1 MARLLKS
8 DGDIPGGEQ
17 RPSRHARSTRLAIAT
32 ILIAASASLGQV
44 DQLATPV
51 PAAVEGASQ
60 ADPSPSAPQTKS
72 QSVPPAPRDTRPLG
86 PYRASARPTSR
97 EAAHPDDSSGAVG
110 KRPAG
115 RLGIGQVMGAL
126 GFVLALILVLFRAIR
141 HGARAKGGLIGAAG
155 AGGKSPAGVLSI
167 LARYP
172 IGRGQTL
179 LLMKLD
185 RRVLLVAQTAGGRGP
200 ASLATLTELTDPE
213 EIASLCAKCGDD
225 AERRR
230 FQSELSKFGD
240 EADDAIKP
248 TRQAAAAP
256 IARASSSPTTQASPP
271 KAIRSSTPAMKP
283 SSAEIAGS
291 ARSHATDADD
301 ELLPDDLEM
310 TELELDPEPAPSVAV
325 TSLRHRLAS
334 SRRNPSE
341 NAA

>member
-1 MARLLKS
+1 MLKS
-8 DGDIPGGEQ
+8 DGDIPGGM
-17 RPSRHARSTRLAIAT
+17 RRTSHRSRSAHLAIAAV
-32 ILIAASASLGQV
+32 LIASSATFG
-44 DQLATPV
+44 
-51 PAAVEGASQ
+51 Q
-60 ADPSPSAPQTKS
+60 ADPAPIDATDVVAEAATPAAPQTKP
-72 QSVPPAPRDTRPLG
+72 QAVPQTPRDTRPLG
-86 PYRASARPTSR
+86 PYRASARPTSG
-97 EAAHPDDSSGAVG
+97 ETQANDSGAVG
-110 KRPAG
+110 ERRAG

-185 RRVLLVAQTAGGRGP
+185 RRVLLVAQTAGARGS

-225 AERRR
+225 ADRRR
-230 FQSELSKFGD
+230 FQAELSKFDDDAD
-240 EADDAIKP
+240 EAMSSA
-248 TRQAAAAP
+248 RLAAP
-256 IARASSSPTTQASPP
+256 TTSARASAP
-271 KAIRSSTPAMKP
+271 KADRIPAPAK
-283 SSAEIAGS
+283 SSAAAS
-291 ARSHATDADD
+291 APHSAIVAPTANNAPHADD

-310 TELELDPEPAPSVAV
+310 TELELDAEPTPSVAV

-334 SRRNPSE
+334 SRRTPSE
-341 NAA
+341 HAA